1 MWNKTPMKPL
11 GEANLT
17 VKNPSTGDETI
28 VTLIVVPN
36 GHANLLGF
44 KTMQNMRLIT
54 VNNDR
59 FIINI
64 VVQEIGDLG
73 VATLQV
79 NDEDKPKTLP
89 CRKLLLSQQDDEK
102 REIDKFVKR
111 DVLVPVTEP
120 TEWVSQMAVVRK
132 SNGKLRICI
141 DPQPLNTAL
150 MREHYR
156 FSGCSGSQKVG
167 ARKIGGAIFRC
178 QF

>member
-1 MWNKTPMKPL
+1 MKPL
-11 GEANLT
+11 GEATHT